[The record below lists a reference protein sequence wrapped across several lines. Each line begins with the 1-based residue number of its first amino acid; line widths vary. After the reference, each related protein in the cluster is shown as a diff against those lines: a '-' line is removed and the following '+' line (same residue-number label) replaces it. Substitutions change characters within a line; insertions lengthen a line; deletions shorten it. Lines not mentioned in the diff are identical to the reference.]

1 MKSLKGIGR
10 FELLTAA
17 LFACLF
23 SFLKF
28 NQCRSR
34 EFSASSTLTYFCYSD
49 IPVFWKTHFL
59 QNHIWPFDF
68 VFIPELSKTI
78 NPVEYPVIIGLV
90 IWALS
95 YLTSSTGIPYIN
107 YFDINVIFIS
117 LLFIA
122 SAFFVHRIKPKY
134 TLLMVFAPAVIMSL
148 FMNWDM
154 WAVLPSLI
162 AIYYFDKG
170 KHVSSAIFLSVAISA
185 KFYPI
190 VMLLPICILLIK
202 SKKFIELRK
211 FLIAA
216 TATYL
221 FINLPIMISNFSG
234 WSYFYKVSFNRGVG
248 YGSIWEVF
256 ELLGFKLNNVNYY
269 YFLSTFVTFF
279 LISIYFWRSK
289 NFSNLHEVVFLSVFA
304 FAAFNKVYSPQFV
317 LWLTPLAVLAL
328 KNKTQVS
335 FFAVWQLLEAIYH
348 LALWRY
354 FYQLGGGQVLFAVS
368 PEYYAIISA
377 LRLLALVAF
386 ALSLVLFSK
395 NNANEIQFSR
405 ANLQKSRR

>member
-134 TLLMVFAPAVIMSL
+134 ALLMVFAPAVIMSL

-154 WAVLPSLI
+154 CAVLPSLI

-170 KHVSSAIFLSVAISA
+170 KYVSSAIFLSVAISA

-211 FLIAA
+211 FFIAA

-221 FINLPIMISNFSG
+221 FINLPIMITNFSG
-234 WSYFYKVSFNRGVG
+234 WSYFYKGSFNRGVG

-256 ELLGFKLNNVNYY
+256 EILGLKLNNVNYY
-269 YFLSTFVTFF
+269 YFVSTFVTFI
-279 LISIYFWRSK
+279 LISIFFWRSK
-289 NFSNLHEVVFLSVFA
+289 NFSDLHEVVFLSVFS

-328 KNKTQVS
+328 KNKKQIS
-335 FFAVWQLLEAIYH
+335 LFALWQLLEAIYH

-354 FYQLGGGQVLFAVS
+354 FYQLGGGQVLIAVS
-368 PEYYAIISA
+368 PKYYAIISA
-377 LRLLALVAF
+377 LRLLALIAF

-395 NNANEIQFSR
+395 NDANEIQFSR
-405 ANLQKSRR
+405 AKLQKSRK

>member
-90 IWALS
+90 IWVLS
-95 YLTSSTGIPYIN
+95 YLTSSTGIPDIN

-117 LLFIA
+117 LLFIG
-122 SAFFVHRIKPKY
+122 SAFFVHKIKPKY
-134 TLLMVFAPAVIMSL
+134 ALLMVFAPAVIMSL

-202 SKKFIELRK
+202 SRKFIELRK

-256 ELLGFKLNNVNYY
+256 EILGLKLNNVNYY

>member
-95 YLTSSTGIPYIN
+95 YLTSSAGVPYIN
-107 YFDINVIFIS
+107 YFDVNVFFIG
-117 LLFIA
+117 LLFVA
-122 SAFFVHRIKPKY
+122 SAYFIHRIKPKY
-134 TLLMVFAPAVIMSL
+134 VLLMVFAPAVIMSL
-148 FMNWDM
+148 FINWDM

-170 KHVSSAIFLSVAISA
+170 KPVLSAIFLSVAISA

-202 SKKFIELRK
+202 SRKFTELRNY
-211 FLIAA
+211 LIAA
-216 TATYL
+216 PATYL
-221 FINLPIMISNFSG
+221 FINLPIIISNFSG
-234 WSYFYKVSFNRGVG
+234 WSYFYKGSFNRGVG

-256 ELLGFKLNNVNYY
+256 EILGLKLDNVNFYY
-269 YFLSTFVTFF
+269 VLTTSITFI
-279 LISIYFWRSK
+279 LISVFFWRSE

-304 FAAFNKVYSPQFV
+304 FVAFNKVYSPQFV

-328 KNKTQVS
+328 KNKKQISIFV
-335 FFAVWQLLEAIYH
+335 VWQLLEATYH

-377 LRLLALVAF
+377 LRLLALVVF
-386 ALSLVLFSK
+386 ALSLVLFSRSET
-395 NNANEIQFSR
+395 NEIDSSKVKF
-405 ANLQKSRR
+405 QKSRK

>member
-107 YFDINVIFIS
+107 YFDINVVFIS
-117 LLFIA
+117 LLFIV
-122 SAFFVHRIKPKY
+122 SAFFVHKIKPKY

-190 VMLLPICILLIK
+190 VMILPICILLIK
-202 SKKFIELRK
+202 SKKFIDLRK
-211 FLIAA
+211 FLTVA

-234 WSYFYKVSFNRGVG
+234 WSYFYKGSFNRGVG

-269 YFLSTFVTFF
+269 YFLSTSVTFI
-279 LISIYFWRSK
+279 LISIFFWRSK

-328 KNKTQVS
+328 KNKKQIS
-335 FFAVWQLLEAIYH
+335 LFALWQLLEAIYH

-368 PEYYAIISA
+368 PEYYAIISG
-377 LRLLALVAF
+377 LRLLTLIAF

-395 NNANEIQFSR
+395 NNANGIQFSR
-405 ANLQKSRR
+405 ANLQKSRK

>member
-1 MKSLKGIGR
+1 MKNLKGIGR

-17 LFACLF
+17 AFACLF

-34 EFSASSTLTYFCYSD
+34 EFSGSSALTYFCYSD
-49 IPVFWKTHFL
+49 IPVFWSTHLL
-59 QNHIWPFDF
+59 QDHIWPFDF
-68 VFIPELSKTI
+68 AFIPELSKTI
-78 NPVEYPVIIGLV
+78 DPVEYPVIIGLV

-95 YLTSSTGIPYIN
+95 YLTSSAGVPYIN
-107 YFDINVIFIS
+107 FFDVNVVFIG

-122 SAFFVHRIKPKY
+122 STYFVHKIKPKY
-134 TLLMVFAPAVIMSL
+134 VLLMVFAPAVIMSL
-148 FMNWDM
+148 FINWDM

-162 AIYYFDKG
+162 AIYYLDKG
-170 KHVSSAIFLSVAISA
+170 KSVLSAIFLSVAISA

-202 SKKFIELRK
+202 SRKFIEFRN
-211 FLIAA
+211 FLVAA

-234 WSYFYKVSFNRGVG
+234 WSYFYKSSFNRGVG

-256 ELLGFKLNNVNYY
+256 EILGLKLDNVNFYY
-269 YFLSTFVTFF
+269 VLSTFFTFI
-279 LISIYFWRSK
+279 LISIFFWRSK
-289 NFSNLHEVVFLSVFA
+289 NFSNLHEIVFLSVFA
-304 FAAFNKVYSPQFV
+304 FVAFNKVYSPQFV

-328 KNKTQVS
+328 KNKKQIS
-335 FFAVWQLLEAIYH
+335 FFVVWQLLEATYH

-368 PEYYAIISA
+368 PGYYAMISA
-377 LRLLALVAF
+377 LRFLTLVSF
-386 ALSLVLFSK
+386 ALSLVLFSRSEPS
-395 NNANEIQFSR
+395 EIDSSKV
-405 ANLQKSRR
+405 KSQRLRK

>member
-1 MKSLKGIGR
+1 MKSVKGIMR
-10 FELLTAA
+10 FELLAAA

-34 EFSASSTLTYFCYSD
+34 EFSASSALTYFCYSD
-49 IPVFWKTHFL
+49 IPEFWKTHFL
-59 QNHIWPFDF
+59 KNHIWPFEF

-95 YLTSSTGIPYIN
+95 YLTSPSGIPYIN

-117 LLFIA
+117 LLFLA
-122 SAFFVHRIKPKY
+122 STFFVHRIKPTY
-134 TLLMVFAPAVIMSL
+134 VLLMVFAPAVIMSL
-148 FMNWDM
+148 FINWDM

-162 AIYYFDKG
+162 AIYYFDRG
-170 KHVSSAIFLSVAISA
+170 KPVLSAIFLSMAISA

-202 SKKFIELRK
+202 SRKFIELRK

-216 TATYL
+216 ATTYL
-221 FINLPIMISNFSG
+221 FINLPIMISSFSG
-234 WSYFYKVSFNRGVG
+234 WSYFYKSSFNRGVG

-256 ELLGFKLNNVNYY
+256 EILGLKPNNLNYY
-269 YFLSTFVTFF
+269 YFLSTFVTFI
-279 LISIYFWRSK
+279 LITIFFWQSK
-289 NFSNLHEVVFLSVFA
+289 NFSNLHEGVFLSVFA

-328 KNKTQVS
+328 KTKKQIS
-335 FFAVWQLLEAIYH
+335 FFVVWQLLEAAYH

-354 FYQLGGGQVLFAVS
+354 FYQIGGGQVLFAVS
-368 PEYYAIISA
+368 PEYYAMISA

-386 ALSLVLFSK
+386 ALSLVFFSRSEP
-395 NNANEIQFSR
+395 NEIDSSKVKFQNS
-405 ANLQKSRR
+405 QK

>member
-59 QNHIWPFDF
+59 QNHIWPFEF

-107 YFDINVIFIS
+107 YFDINVTFIS

-134 TLLMVFAPAVIMSL
+134 GLLMVFAPAVIMSL

-202 SKKFIELRK
+202 SRKFIELRK

-256 ELLGFKLNNVNYY
+256 EILGLKLNNVNYY
-269 YFLSTFVTFF
+269 YFLSTFVIFF

-304 FAAFNKVYSPQFV
+304 FTAFNKVYSPQFV

-328 KNKTQVS
+328 KNKKQVS

-354 FYQLGGGQVLFAVS
+354 FYQLGGGAVLFAVS
-368 PEYYAIISA
+368 PKYYAIISA

-405 ANLQKSRR
+405 AKLQKSRK